1 MLDDEVAAAFAQS
14 RLASLSEG
22 LLEQIAEGAVPVD
35 VRAGGTVHEPED
47 GPVADLVLGG
57 LLRMYMPSREGR
69 QVTLRYGRRGALLG
83 IATLFSPLPVY
94 LVQQAVIPSR
104 VLMMRHATLR
114 RLAETE
120 VSVAIALL
128 HETSDRVQEFI
139 GIAGG
144 NVFASV
150 RQRVMA
156 HLLEMA
162 RVRDDADLDLVA
174 AVGQQQIAD
183 ATGTVREVVVRVLRD
198 LRNEGLVRT
207 SRDGIVLLDPGRL
220 QSEIWPQ
227 IL

>member
-1 MLDDEVAAAFAQS
+1 MLDDEVRAALAKS
-14 RLASLSEG
+14 RLASLSAD
-22 LLEQIAEGAVPVD
+22 LLERIVDGAVRLD
-35 VRAGGTVHEPED
+35 VPAGGTVHQPED

-57 LLRMYMPSREGR
+57 LIRMYMPSREGR
-69 QVTLRYGRRGALLG
+69 QVNLRYGRQGSLLG
-83 IATLFSPLPVY
+83 IATLFSPLPVF

-114 RLAETE
+114 RLAETDG
-120 VSVAIALL
+120 SVALTLL

-139 GIAGG
+139 GTAGG
-144 NVFASV
+144 NAFASV

-162 RVRDDADLDLVA
+162 RVRGDVEPELVA

-198 LRNEGLVRT
+198 LREEGLVRT
-207 SRDGIVLLDPGRL
+207 GRDGIVLLDPGRFE
-220 QSEIWPQ
+220 SETWARI
-227 IL
+227 I